1 MSQKN
6 AGATEALGHWVAST
20 SGQWQPG
27 DLVAAGQL
35 LIDTIACIASGGSLR
50 QTAKVLKPYQGR
62 GPARIVGTPHTASNE
77 AAALIMGTWGHWEE
91 LDEMHYGAGL
101 HAAVGTVPAL
111 LAICQGRNATS
122 RDLWDALIVGVE
134 VNTQIG
140 VAMGLAHVNK
150 GWHSTESVGIFGA
163 TAACARLLRLN
174 PEACVNALA
183 LAASMAAG
191 PKGQFGTEAKPFHA
205 GVAAQGAVNAVYLAQ
220 AGLQA
225 SSTILEK
232 KDGFGELYGGT
243 QPPDW
248 TLIDLPADGASTAIS
263 GSGLAIKWHANCG
276 STHRAVDAVHDLLLE
291 HDFSVDMVTR
301 VETFVGMT
309 NTVNLKYPDPNTPKE
324 AQFSMNWAVA
334 RALRSSHQQLT
345 PDDFTEQALADAP
358 TRALARRVS
367 MTLLEDW
374 EAEKMTNRLA
384 HKVVIHLTDGRGLA
398 RDMLWPRGTLGLNA
412 LTHEELNSKIMSC
425 MALAPAGTV
434 AAAKAILANPNGS
447 ADELMAALSYEPKGR
462 A

>member
-1 MSQKN
+1 MSKN
-6 AGATEALGHWVAST
+6 HAGATEALGHWVAST

-35 LIDTIACIASGGSLR
+35 LIDTIACIASGGSLH
-50 QTAKVLKPYQGR
+50 QTAKVLKPYQER
-62 GPARIVGTPHTASNE
+62 GPTRIVGTTHTASNE
-77 AAALIMGTWGHWEE
+77 AAALVMGTWGHWEE

-111 LAICQGRNATS
+111 LAICQGRNVTS
-122 RDLWDALIVGVE
+122 RDLLDALIVGVE

-174 PEACVNALA
+174 PEACVNALS

-191 PKGQFGTEAKPFHA
+191 LKGQFGTEAKPFHA

-225 SSTILEK
+225 SGTILEK
-232 KDGFGELYGGT
+232 KDGFGELYGGV

-248 TLIDLPADGASTAIS
+248 TLIHLPADGASTAIS
-263 GSGLAIKWHANCG
+263 GSGLAVKWHANCG
-276 STHRAVDAVHDLLLE
+276 STHRVVDAVHELLLE
-291 HDFSVDMVTR
+291 NDFSDDIVTR

-309 NTVNLKYPDPNTPKE
+309 NTINLKYPDPKTPKE

-334 RALRSSHQQLT
+334 RALRGSHQLT

-358 TRALARRVS
+358 TRALAHRVS

-374 EAEKMTNRLA
+374 KAETMTKRLP
-384 HKVVIHLTDGRGLA
+384 HKVVIHLTDGRSLA
-398 RDMLWPRGTLGLNA
+398 KDLLWPRGTLGLNP
-412 LTHEELNSKIMSC
+412 LTHEEMNAKIMSC
-425 MALAPAGTV
+425 MASAPDGTV
-434 AAAKAILANPNGS
+434 AAAKAILADPTGS
-447 ADELMAALSYEPKGR
+447 ADELMAVLAYKPKER

>member
-1 MSQKN
+1 MSEKN
-6 AGATEALGHWVAST
+6 TGATEALGHWVASA
-20 SGQWQPG
+20 SDQWQPG

-50 QTAKVLKPYQGR
+50 QTAKVLKPYQER

-122 RDLWDALIVGVE
+122 RDLLDALIVGVE

-140 VAMGLAHVNK
+140 IAMGLAHVNR
-150 GWHSTESVGIFGA
+150 GWHSTQSIGIFGA
-163 TAACARLLRLN
+163 TAACARLLRLS

-191 PKGQFGTEAKPFHA
+191 LKGQFGTEAKPFQA

-220 AGLQA
+220 ACLQA
-225 SSTILEK
+225 NSTILEK
-232 KDGFGELYGGT
+232 KDGFGELYGGA

-248 TLIDLPADGASTAIS
+248 TLIDLPADGALTAIS

-276 STHRAVDAVHDLLLE
+276 STHRVVDAVHDLLLE

-309 NTVNLKYPDPNTPKE
+309 NTVNLKYPEPNTPKE

-334 RALRSSHQQLT
+334 RALRGSHQQLT
-345 PDDFTEQALADAP
+345 PDDFTEQALADAA
-358 TRALARRVS
+358 TRTLARLVS
-367 MTLLEDW
+367 MSLLEDW
-374 EAEKMTNRLA
+374 EAERMTNRLA
-384 HKVVIHLTDGRGLA
+384 HKVVIHLSDGRSLA
-398 RDMLWPRGTLGLNA
+398 KEILWPRGTLGLNP
-412 LTHEELNSKIMSC
+412 LSHEELNAKITSC
-425 MALAPAGTV
+425 MASAPDGTV
-434 AAAKAILANPNGS
+434 ATTKAILADPHGS
-447 ADELMAALSYEPKGR
+447 ADELIAVLSYQPRGQ